1 MEHAFVRVNLLQ
13 VNGNIINL
21 KYFKITKYSVS
32 KHQTLHCLGPRPNEL
47 TFCLIFYQFS

>member
-21 KYFKITKYSVS
+21 KYFKIKYFVS
-32 KHQTLHCLGPRPNEL
+32 KHKTLHCLGPRPNE
-47 TFCLIFYQFS
+47 